1 MGFVVSENNIEYRL
15 SYPLNRKHN
24 TKSLKKKKK
33 QSDRLM
39 ADKPAT
45 MALAVKNT
53 KLIGT
58 TSVASNIFIA

>member
-1 MGFVVSENNIEYRL
+1 MFDKESVVDI
-15 SYPLNRKHN
+15 
-24 TKSLKKKKK
+24 
-33 QSDRLM
+33 
-39 ADKPAT
+39 PAI